1 MNGKYLALGSTFIMF
16 LVCGYYLLETSLFI
30 PDWDTVSFAF
40 WGFNGHRTVHQDGT
54 HLLLGY
60 ITGLYQT
67 FSSTK
72 TELLHNMRLTA
83 FLFGCMGIIFYSCFV
98 YSLYRERLDLYVFLL
113 GFYIFVPY
121 YRFIISSMDDNFY
134 VYPFLSLF
142 CLSIYKYY
150 DEEKFKWLFAACI
163 SIIIALLLGLS
174 YSVFALFLVTPLFKE
189 NLNRTRIIHLGAGF
203 AVFLS
208 ALFVFLW
215 FHKSFSG
222 LDSYSLISENYLK
235 KFYPN
240 ADWSHLKEML
250 AYSWTEPFTG
260 CQNLDCR
267 FYFRESVNPAK
278 MPDRKVYFFSILAVL
293 GILFFPPFYWIR
305 KKRKNLVFSILSII
319 IISYFILFLGYTK
332 SFEVQERYDF
342 FSFILPFLLEGL
354 KKERLI
360 RAFKFFL
367 YTGLAVLYA
376 MFFRYQFEIGKLDS
390 PLRLYREAALQG
402 KEFHFSS
409 EDLPSYDRGRHFLAW
424 LYLDHLKIYN
434 IGDKYLRLKELYS
447 FSNPDEFDYSKKCK
461 QADVFISQKMKDY
474 LLKTKKIKCS
484 SD

>member
-1 MNGKYLALGSTFIMF
+1 
-16 LVCGYYLLETSLFI
+16 
-30 PDWDTVSFAF
+30 
-40 WGFNGHRTVHQDGT
+40 
-54 HLLLGY
+54 
-60 ITGLYQT
+60 
-67 FSSTK
+67 
-72 TELLHNMRLTA
+72 
-83 FLFGCMGIIFYSCFV
+83 
-98 YSLYRERLDLYVFLL
+98 
-113 GFYIFVPY
+113 
-121 YRFIISSMDDNFY
+121 
-134 VYPFLSLF
+134 
-142 CLSIYKYY
+142 
-150 DEEKFKWLFAACI
+150 
-163 SIIIALLLGLS
+163 
-174 YSVFALFLVTPLFKE
+174 
-189 NLNRTRIIHLGAGF
+189 
-203 AVFLS
+203 
-208 ALFVFLW
+208 
-215 FHKSFSG
+215 
-222 LDSYSLISENYLK
+222 
-235 KFYPN
+235 
-240 ADWSHLKEML
+240 
-250 AYSWTEPFTG
+250 
-260 CQNLDCR
+260 
-267 FYFRESVNPAK
+267 
-278 MPDRKVYFFSILAVL
+278 
-293 GILFFPPFYWIR
+293 
-305 KKRKNLVFSILSII
+305 
-319 IISYFILFLGYTK
+319 YFILFLGYTK